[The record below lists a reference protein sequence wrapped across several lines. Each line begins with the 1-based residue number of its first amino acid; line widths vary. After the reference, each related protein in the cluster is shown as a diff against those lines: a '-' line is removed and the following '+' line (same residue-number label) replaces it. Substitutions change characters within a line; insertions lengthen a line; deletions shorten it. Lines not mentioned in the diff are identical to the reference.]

1 MSTGSKSARI
11 SPADGLFRLTSA
23 ITRLRTGPPCA
34 TTAWKKFRGG
44 GIEPTCARSASSGLR
59 PMRSAT
65 SAFFLCTI
73 LWSASG
79 AMAERAV
86 IAADAATSTPAAT
99 DAWPA
104 SVQLLVL
111 VAWALAGIVFAARS
125 GWLHKPVPVRWNLG
139 LFEDQVLIACGVLL
153 SGVVA
158 SLVASALGARPDAD
172 IAPATSL
179 AALLASSAV
188 TVGTWALLSRN
199 ARALHEAPAPSSG
212 SRPAR
217 TIAIGVL
224 ALALAWP
231 LVALATRAGE
241 FVQISAG
248 GPPVP
253 DVAHTTLTQLRAH
266 ASDPFAWLLAIAIV
280 LVTPLAE
287 EVLWRGGVQQALK
300 SAGLPR
306 ALALVIASA
315 LFALVHWNAVPADA
329 RAGALPAL
337 LMLGLLFG
345 WLMER
350 TGGLLAAV
358 SAHAAFNAANLLL
371 FSTLPG

>member
-1 MSTGSKSARI
+1 
-11 SPADGLFRLTSA
+11 
-23 ITRLRTGPPCA
+23 
-34 TTAWKKFRGG
+34 
-44 GIEPTCARSASSGLR
+44 
-59 PMRSAT
+59 
-65 SAFFLCTI
+65 
-73 LWSASG
+73 
-79 AMAERAV
+79 
-86 IAADAATSTPAAT
+86 
-99 DAWPA
+99 
-104 SVQLLVL
+104 
-111 VAWALAGIVFAARS
+111 
-125 GWLHKPVPVRWNLG
+125 
-139 LFEDQVLIACGVLL
+139 
-153 SGVVA
+153 
-158 SLVASALGARPDAD
+158 
-172 IAPATSL
+172 
-179 AALLASSAV
+179 
-188 TVGTWALLSRN
+188 
-199 ARALHEAPAPSSG
+199 
-212 SRPAR
+212 
-217 TIAIGVL
+217 
-224 ALALAWP
+224 
-231 LVALATRAGE
+231 
-241 FVQISAG
+241 
-248 GPPVP
+248 VP

-300 SAGLPR
+300 SVGLPR